1 MKPWRPLAIVASLC
15 AIGAAPAWSQAAPG
29 LKDNP
34 VEQAR
39 SQALINSVD
48 GGGRAFTVK
57 PSGVVI
63 HTQSGMACVPGAEKM
78 RLTGLLVNGDTAVGA
93 DVGCD
98 YVIPDGKI
106 SVFAMRARGRT
117 LQTLAAAAAAAI
129 GRTFPNARQAAPG
142 PLTATYP
149 GLSTPMAGSF
159 SVTVGGKPAISSVWL
174 AEEGDWLIEERATY
188 PAASRHD
195 PELLAGIQLAMTQKA
210 IHDHAGP

>member
-1 MKPWRPLAIVASLC
+1 MAIVAALC
-15 AIGAAPAWSQAAPG
+15 AMGAGPAWSQVAPG

-34 VEQAR
+34 AEQAR
-39 SQALINSVD
+39 SQALINAVE
-48 GGGRAFTVK
+48 GAGQAFTVE

-63 HTQSGMACVPGAEKM
+63 HNQSGMACVPGAEKL
-78 RLTGLLVNGDTAVGA
+78 RLMGLLVNSAA

-106 SVFAMRARGRT
+106 SVFAMRAQGRT
-117 LQTLAAAAAAAI
+117 LQTLAAAAGVAI
-129 GRTFPNARQAAPG
+129 GKTFPGAQPVTG

-159 SVTVGGKPAISSVWL
+159 SVTVGGKPAITSVWL
-174 AEEGDWLIEERATY
+174 AKEGDWLIEERATY

-195 PELLAGIQLAMTQKA
+195 PELLASIQLAMTQKV
-210 IHDHAGP
+210 IHNHAGH